1 MDKEFI
7 WLSASIVLILTII
20 FGVFGTLIWVSGCK
34 QAKIYNQQYETNYTC
49 SDFFWASSQ
58 INSNTQTIDIKD

>member
-1 MDKEFI
+1 MDKDLM
-7 WLSASIVLILTII
+7 WAVTSVMLAVTII
-20 FGVFGTLIWVSGCK
+20 FGVAALIGWVSSCK
-34 QAKIYNQQYETNYTC
+34 QAKIYNQQHETNYTC

>member
-1 MDKEFI
+1 MDKDFI

-20 FGVFGTLIWVSGCK
+20 FGGFGILIWVSSCK
-34 QAKIYNQQYETNYTC
+34 QAEIYNQQYETNYTC